1 MQWVANPKM
10 RVQIPLQ
17 LSSIAQSVEHMAV
30 NHSVVG
36 SSPIWGELTTAIFN
50 WCACRLGSSVGRVK
64 D

>member
-10 RVQIPLQ
+10 RVQIPLK
-17 LSSIAQSVEHMAV
+17 LSSIAQLVEHMAV

-36 SSPIWGELTTAIFN
+36 SNPIWGELVIASFG
-50 WCACRLGSSVGRVK
+50 WCVCRLGSSAGRVK

>member
-1 MQWVANPKM
+1 M
-10 RVQIPLQ
+10 RVQIPLK

-36 SSPIWGELTTAIFN
+36 SSPIWGELLIACFSR
-50 WCACRLGSSVGRVK
+50 CACRLGSSVGRVK